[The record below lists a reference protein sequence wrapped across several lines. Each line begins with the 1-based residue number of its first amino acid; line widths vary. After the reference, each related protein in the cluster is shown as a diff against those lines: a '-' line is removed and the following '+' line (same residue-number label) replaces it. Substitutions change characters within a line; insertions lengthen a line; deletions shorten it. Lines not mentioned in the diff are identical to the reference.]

1 MGIEHNVF
9 IDGALIKSFTSSD
22 WYDTA
27 TPYQFCIAEL
37 LFLKHRIEKG
47 DRLEINSRGQLYII
61 DNLDS
66 YKAWMQTVFGG
77 GFEQFVFKE

>member
-1 MGIEHNVF
+1 MAIEHKVF
-9 IDGALIKSFTSSD
+9 IDGVLIKSFTGSD

-27 TPYQFCIAEL
+27 TPYKFCLSEL

-47 DRLEINSRGQLYII
+47 DRLEIDSRGKIYII
-61 DNLDS
+61 DHLDS
-66 YKAWMQTVFGG
+66 YKTWLQSVFGG